1 MEDAFSNAADLSQID
16 GTKNLKVSDVVHQA
30 FVEVRLSKYNGYLKN
45 GSNTRIHEKISVKM
59 SK

>member
-1 MEDAFSNAADLSQID
+1 MDDAFSNAADLSQID

-30 FVEVRLSKYNGYLKN
+30 FVEVRTFICNGYLKS
-45 GSNTRIHEKISVKM
+45 GSKTRIHEKISLKM